1 MNSVYQVETAE
12 ISEAELDNV
21 AGGLAVHAG
30 GGLGAGLA
38 VGAAGTGE
46 ACLQA
51 ESCVEIAL

>member
-12 ISEAELDNV
+12 ISEAELDDV

-30 GGLGAGLA
+30 VGLGAGLA
-38 VGAAGTGE
+38 VGAAGTE

-51 ESCVEIAL
+51 QVCVEVAL